1 MTKKVNKKIL
11 YITLIFVCLVLVST
25 FVIEYG
31 LNHQPCN
38 LCVYER
44 IPYFISILLISKI
57 LFTKDYEKITLSI
70 LSLVFI
76 ISSALAFY
84 HFGIEQGFFEE
95 TLVCTASNL
104 SEALTKEEVLDQL
117 NQNIIS
123 CKNVSFRI
131 FGFSLAT
138 INTIFS
144 IILSAI
150 FIRLFINYEKN

>member
-57 LFTKDYEKITLSI
+57 LFTQDYEKITLSI

-150 FIRLFINYEKN
+150 FIRLLTIYEKN